1 MSWLGLSDSC
11 QAILEMTSVQKA
23 DPIARRRAML
33 LVVTGAFVGSALI
46 VGFERCRA
54 PLLEWLLSEP
64 EELGHRLRLLFACA
78 AVFTS
83 APLIAFGVYLWSL
96 GARVIRAQR
105 FPLPGQRVIRDT
117 PILERQAAIARGR
130 GLKVVAVLLC
140 VAAIVLCSMFWR
152 LAWVLSRSTT

>member
-1 MSWLGLSDSC
+1 
-11 QAILEMTSVQKA
+11 
-23 DPIARRRAML
+23 ML
-33 LVVTGAFVGSALI
+33 LVVVGALVGSVLI
-46 VGFERCRA
+46 VGFQRCRG

-64 EELGHRLRLLFACA
+64 EPSGNRLRLLFACA

-83 APLIAFGVYLWSL
+83 APLIAFAVYLWFF
-96 GARVIRAQR
+96 GGRVVRAQR

-117 PILERQAAIARGR
+117 PILEGQAATARGC

-152 LAWVLSRSTT
+152 LVSMLSRSAT